1 MMEKFE
7 KISGIAAPMPLIN
20 IDTDM
25 IIPKQFLKT
34 IKRSGLGVNLFDEMR
49 YDDNGDEI
57 PDFVLNKP
65 AYRSSE
71 IIVAGDN
78 FGCGSSR
85 EHAPWA
91 IKDFGIRCVIAPAF
105 ADIFYNNCFKNG
117 ILPIT
122 LPQDQVDVLMKDA
135 EKGANARMQVD
146 LVAQQITTSD
156 GEVFS
161 FEVDEFK
168 KRCLLEGLDDIGQ
181 TFQKVAAID
190 SFEAKASDA
199 RPWV

>member
-1 MMEKFE
+1 
-7 KISGIAAPMPLIN
+7 
-20 IDTDM
+20 
-25 IIPKQFLKT
+25 
-34 IKRSGLGVNLFDEMR
+34 
-49 YDDNGDEI
+49 
-57 PDFVLNKP
+57 
-65 AYRSSE
+65 
-71 IIVAGDN
+71 
-78 FGCGSSR
+78 
-85 EHAPWA
+85 
-91 IKDFGIRCVIAPAF
+91 
-105 ADIFYNNCFKNG
+105 
-117 ILPIT
+117 
-122 LPQDQVDVLMKDA
+122 MKDA

>member
-1 MMEKFE
+1 MEKFT
-7 KISGIAAPMPLIN
+7 KLSGIAAPLPLIN
-20 IDTDM
+20 VDTDM

-49 YDDNGDEI
+49 YDGEGKEI

-65 AYRSSE
+65 QYRDAQ
-71 IIVAGDN
+71 ILVAGDN

-91 IKDFGIRCVIAPAF
+91 LLDFGIRCVIAPSY

-117 ILPIT
+117 ILPIV
-122 LPQDQVDVLMKDA
+122 LPQEQVDILMKDA
-135 EKGANARMQVD
+135 EKGANARIEVD
-146 LVAQQITTSD
+146 LEAQTITASD
-156 GEVFS
+156 GQVFA
-161 FEVDEFK
+161 FEVDAFK
-168 KRCLLEGLDDIGQ
+168 KHCLLNGLDDIGL
-181 TFQKVAAID
+181 TLEKAASIQ
-190 SFEAKASDA
+190 SFESRLAME

>member
-1 MMEKFE
+1 MDKFNTLT
-7 KISGIAAPMPLIN
+7 GIAAPMPLVN

-34 IKRSGLGVNLFDEMR
+34 ILRSGLGVNLFDEMR
-49 YDDNGDEI
+49 FDRSGNEVA
-57 PDFVLNKP
+57 DFVLNKD
-65 AYRSSE
+65 AYRSAE
-71 IIVAGDN
+71 ILVTGEN

-91 IKDFGIRCVIAPAF
+91 IKDFGIRCVIAPSF

-117 ILPIT
+117 ILPIA
-122 LPQDQVDVLMKDA
+122 LPQQAVDVLMKDA
-135 EKGANARMQVD
+135 EKGANARMSID
-146 LVAQQITTSD
+146 LAAQTVTTSD

-161 FEVDEFK
+161 FEVDAFK
-168 KRCLLEGLDDIGQ
+168 KHCLMEGLDDIGL
-181 TFQKVAAID
+181 TMAKADSID
-190 SFEAKASDA
+190 SFEAQAAQA

>member
-1 MMEKFE
+1 MDKFTTLT
-7 KISGIAAPMPLIN
+7 GIAAPMPLVN

-49 YDDNGDEI
+49 YDRQGNEM

-65 AYRSSE
+65 QYRAAE
-71 IIVAGDN
+71 ILVAGDN

-91 IKDFGIRCVIAPAF
+91 IRDFGIRCVISTSF

-117 ILPIT
+117 ILPIA
-122 LPQDQVDVLMKDA
+122 LPQEQVERLMRDA
-135 EKGANARMQVD
+135 EKGANARITID
-146 LVAQQITTSD
+146 LENQTVTSSD
-156 GEVFS
+156 GEVVY
-161 FEVDEFK
+161 FEVDAFK
-168 KRCLLEGLDDIGQ
+168 KHCLLNGLDDIGLTLEKAKSIDAFESQ
-181 TFQKVAAID
+181 VAV
-190 SFEAKASDA
+190 E

>member
-1 MMEKFE
+1 MDKFE
-7 KISGIAAPMPLIN
+7 TLTGIAAPMPLVN

-34 IKRSGLGVNLFDEMR
+34 IKRSGLGANLFDEMR
-49 YDDNGDEI
+49 FDRQGNEI
-57 PDFVLNKP
+57 PDFVLNKD
-65 AYRSSE
+65 AYRQAE

-91 IKDFGIRCVIAPAF
+91 IKDFGIRSVISSSF

-117 ILPIT
+117 ILPIV
-122 LPQDQVDVLMKDA
+122 LPKEAVDELMKDA
-135 EKGANARMQVD
+135 EKGANARITVD
-146 LVAQQITTSD
+146 LEAQTVTSSD
-156 GEVFS
+156 GTVFS
-161 FEVDEFK
+161 FEVDAFK
-168 KRCLLEGLDDIGQ
+168 KHCLLQGLDDIGL
-181 TFQKVAAID
+181 TMEKVSSID
-190 SFEAKASDA
+190 TFEAQTAQA